1 MADDSGQERSQEP
14 TGRRIEQFLEE
25 GKIPRSKEITAGLGL
40 ALASLVF
47 INGAPFIFQ
56 DVASVYFIAVSMIP
70 VGDMSATDAINIGGR
85 VMYFLAMALFP
96 TLGLIWLGTVAIGLV
111 HGRANIPKDPIK
123 IDFQRIDPMGFIKE
137 QYFSSTPLVELAK
150 GLAKLGLIGWMLW
163 TAVTADTGYFPA
175 FMYREPSGLLAA
187 YLEMVLL
194 VLYRALPVMLVLSVL
209 DYAYQWYR
217 LQEQMMM
224 TKEEVK
230 EEGKQT
236 EGDPHIKA
244 ARKKRAFQ
252 LAMGQ
257 ALANVKKADLVI
269 TNPTHYAVAIRY
281 RKEEASAPV
290 VLARGV
296 DHFAMKIRA
305 EARRHDIPQV
315 ENRELARA
323 LYKEGRENKMIPEA
337 LFSAVAKVMAVI
349 IRRRMIRN
357 TPSLRQR

>member
-1 MADDSGQERSQEP
+1 
-14 TGRRIEQFLEE
+14 
-25 GKIPRSKEITAGLGL
+25 
-40 ALASLVF
+40 
-47 INGAPFIFQ
+47 
-56 DVASVYFIAVSMIP
+56 
-70 VGDMSATDAINIGGR
+70 
-85 VMYFLAMALFP
+85 
-96 TLGLIWLGTVAIGLV
+96 
-111 HGRANIPKDPIK
+111 
-123 IDFQRIDPMGFIKE
+123 
-137 QYFSSTPLVELAK
+137 
-150 GLAKLGLIGWMLW
+150 
-163 TAVTADTGYFPA
+163 
-175 FMYREPSGLLAA
+175 
-187 YLEMVLL
+187 
-194 VLYRALPVMLVLSVL
+194 
-209 DYAYQWYR
+209 
-217 LQEQMMM
+217 MMM

-357 TPSLRQR
+357 APNVRQR